1 MKLVGQ
7 NIDFNFRPGINLA
20 DPSSAQ
26 DAATKN
32 YVDGVIRGL
41 DWKQEVIAASTGNV
55 NIASPGASIDGVT
68 LAANDRVLLKDQTT
82 ASQNGI
88 YVWTASA
95 SALTRALD
103 ATTGTQ
109 ISGAT
114 VTVQRGTVN
123 ADRIYRCTAD
133 DPITVGTTNLPWVQV
148 GAGGGGEIVTAGAG
162 LTKSGTTLDVGAG
175 TGITVGA
182 DTVSIDTSLVARKYA
197 TAVGNGS
204 LTSIPVTHNLGTRD
218 VAVTVYDA
226 ATYEEVLVGNVRT
239 DANTVNLNFATAP
252 TTGEFR
258 VVVIG

>member
-1 MKLVGQ
+1 MKFVGQ
-7 NIDFNFRPGINLA
+7 NIDFNSRPGINLA

-32 YVDGVIRGL
+32 YVDSVIRGL
-41 DWKQEVIAASTGNV
+41 DWKQEVVAASTGNV
-55 NIASPGASIDGVT
+55 NVASPGTALDGVT

-226 ATYEEVLVGNVRT
+226 ASYEEVLVDSVRT
-239 DANTVNLNFATAP
+239 DVNTVTLSFATAP
-252 TTGEFR
+252 TTGQYR
-258 VVVIG
+258 VVIIG

>member
-7 NIDFNFRPGINLA
+7 NIDFNSRPGINLA

-32 YVDGVIRGL
+32 YVDSVIRGL
-41 DWKQEVIAASTGNV
+41 DWKQEVVAASTGNV
-55 NIASPGASIDGVT
+55 NVASPGASIDGVT

-226 ATYEEVLVGNVRT
+226 ASYEEVLVDSVRT
-239 DANTVNLNFATAP
+239 DVNTVTLSFATAP
-252 TTGEFR
+252 TTGQYR
-258 VVVIG
+258 VVIIG